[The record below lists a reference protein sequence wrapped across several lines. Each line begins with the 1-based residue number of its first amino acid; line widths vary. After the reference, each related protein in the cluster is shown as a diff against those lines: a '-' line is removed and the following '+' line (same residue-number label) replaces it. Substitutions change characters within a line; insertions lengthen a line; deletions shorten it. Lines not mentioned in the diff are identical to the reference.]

1 MDERGAKPGALEA
14 DSLRQS
20 GSEAYGG
27 RCVIPSEGCTE
38 RRNAKAENYDD
49 SVDGHDGTKGKN
61 RNPGAGPEGRS
72 RGYTRGAGRGMLART
87 PQPAKVT
94 PRSSPSGDRVKSAP
108 TPFGGRYERRRG
120 AQRCCSS
127 SRRVPQR

>member
-61 RNPGAGPEGRS
+61 RNPGAGPEGAEPGLHARCGGGGCS
-72 RGYTRGAGRGMLART
+72 RALHN
-87 PQPAKVT
+87 
-94 PRSSPSGDRVKSAP
+94 
-108 TPFGGRYERRRG
+108 RRR
-120 AQRCCSS
+120 
-127 SRRVPQR
+127 